1 MKPTIFWYRIALLG
15 YLLAWFAGSFIT
27 AVSVY
32 SGAIARLMGG
42 EFPVIE
48 EYVYYALAGAIGGT
62 LYALRLLHEYY
73 DNLNERWIVW
83 YLLRPIN
90 CAVAAV
96 MTIILFNSGIL
107 LLTTGETM
115 EARIGIAFLVGFGY
129 GKLMDKLR
137 MLTETLFNG
146 GGRKDEQPAGP
157 PSPGQP
163 GKEA

>member
-32 SGAIARLMGG
+32 GGAVTRLMGV
-42 EFPVIE
+42 ESPIIE
-48 EYVYYALAGAIGGT
+48 EYVYYALSGAIGGT

-115 EARIGIAFLVGFGY
+115 EARIGVAFLVGFGY

-157 PSPGQP
+157 PAPEQP
-163 GKEA
+163 GKKA